1 MHVHPVIEPPRAV
14 SAVVARPIP
23 SSLTRL
29 KRCRSD
35 GGLNVYL
42 FGDLGGFSESGG
54 QWHAQLQ
61 LGIKTEGSIT
71 TSTNCQP
78 DNAGTASVFGAPS
91 SPKISFSISAEGNFD
106 PTDGTITFG
115 KKITSYAY
123 LGGTE
128 YDTVS
133 GKLTGG
139 LQIYFFEKGKA
150 VNVTDDTTDVVV
162 GQPIHLQ
169 ARLPDG
175 SLPKLTGK
183 GWTGTSEQTA
193 LDNYDFYDSFARTY
207 LLDQEDLMKPD
218 LTFYWVKAPEAAIEG
233 SGYSISVTGRNP
245 KTGDEESADTT
256 FDVAAP
262 QVDRFVATTCGVG
275 INRTIAGIRGVTFYP
290 PEISLGANNT
300 APGCTATPGIQWGID
315 VTTPSISGGDLAMT
329 QLATETLNHNA
340 ATCTVG
346 GYAANGTRTLA
357 DVGRAYARVET
368 PVGAGDNWK
377 PNLNDTPGSGL
388 RHGGTWRELDTF
400 SDYIMFKPDIPQSI
414 WVALAQMGPWT
425 WSGSADEG
433 DGEWVLSTHQD
444 PPKSL
449 ASAETSVPPEWNGAV
464 PLFPRITGC

>member
-1 MHVHPVIEPPRAV
+1 M
-14 SAVVARPIP
+14 
-23 SSLTRL
+23 
-29 KRCRSD
+29 
-35 GGLNVYL
+35 
-42 FGDLGGFSESGG
+42 
-54 QWHAQLQ
+54 
-61 LGIKTEGSIT
+61 
-71 TSTNCQP
+71 
-78 DNAGTASVFGAPS
+78 
-91 SPKISFSISAEGNFD
+91 EGNFD

-346 GYAANGTRTLA
+346 GYAATERGPLPTSEER
-357 DVGRAYARVET
+357 T
-368 PVGAGDNWK
+368 PVSRRRLARATLEAEPERHPGFGSEARRNVAGTGHLQRLHHVQARYTTEHLGRPCADG
-377 PNLNDTPGSGL
+377 PMDMERECGRGGRGVGS
-388 RHGGTWRELDTF
+388 LD
-400 SDYIMFKPDIPQSI
+400 
-414 WVALAQMGPWT
+414 A
-425 WSGSADEG
+425 SGSAQ
-433 DGEWVLSTHQD
+433 VA
-444 PPKSL
+444 